1 AATLPWLV
9 VIGVAGLLAHLCL
22 TSALRLAAASFVM
35 PIDFVRLPVIV
46 VVGATLYGE
55 SVDAAVLIGAVIIF
69 AGSYVNIWAE
79 TRRKPA

>member
-1 AATLPWLV
+1 
-9 VIGVAGLLAHLCL
+9 
-22 TSALRLAAASFVM
+22 M